1 MLGLAGGGPARRR
14 GALAEA
20 GSPRGTRCWTELHV
34 QRRRRIRRHRQQA
47 PGHAGSECSA
57 PRDS

>member
-1 MLGLAGGGPARRR
+1 MLGLAGGGPARCR
-14 GALAEA
+14 GAFAGAEPP
-20 GSPRGTRCWTELHV
+20 SGTRSWTELPV
-34 QRRRRIRRHRQQA
+34 QRRRRIRRYRRQT